1 MAANLE
7 QLSLQKDDRGEQP
20 EEDVPSV
27 VIPNHLQLHTPDC
40 LNLSFGS
47 FGSGTNAAISGSGS
61 FAPRS
66 MKSNLE
72 ETSASVDAPAID
84 TRYHMIIFYILLL
97 YMLVYYF
104 FLTEFV
110 CAEILSSMGM
120 SILERL
126 QMEI

>member
-1 MAANLE
+1 MLIFRILIFISPSKSQISAEDSVSSMAANLE
-7 QLSLQKDDRGEQP
+7 QLSLQTDDQGAQP

-47 FGSGTNAAISGSGS
+47 FGSGTNAALSGSGS

-72 ETSASVDAPAID
+72 EPSAPLDVPAIGHSD
-84 TRYHMIIFYILLL
+84 TRYHMVILH
-97 YMLVYYF
+97 V
-104 FLTEFV
+104 
-110 CAEILSSMGM
+110 
-120 SILERL
+120 
-126 QMEI
+126 